1 MFAFYQAFQVERT
14 SRRWKMTTMGGEY
27 ATGPIKKKNAPAA
40 IWAYLGPDDKTEP
53 DNKAEAIRLWKAAT

>member
-1 MFAFYQAFQVERT
+1 
-14 SRRWKMTTMGGEY
+14 MTTMGGEY